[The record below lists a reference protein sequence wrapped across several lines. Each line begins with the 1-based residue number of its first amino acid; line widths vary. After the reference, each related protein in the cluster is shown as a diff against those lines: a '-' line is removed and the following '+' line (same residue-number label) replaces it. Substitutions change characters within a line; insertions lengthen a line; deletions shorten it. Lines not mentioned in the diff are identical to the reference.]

1 MSKLVLHGPHGA
13 DKEFALDR
21 ERITIGRKAHNDI
34 HLDASAVSGN
44 HAVIITLGSDSFL
57 EDLNSTN
64 GTSVNQA
71 SVHRC
76 VLQDGDEIKIAH
88 YRLTFVSEPAAQ
100 SAPGKTISATPKSQI
115 APATGSPFTAVD
127 AITLIPDLTELAT
140 PSAPSDT
147 LQPVTLTPAGEA
159 EPACESEPGSATLG
173 TLRILAGPG
182 TGQTLELVRP
192 VTTLGKPGI
201 QVAAITLRDGLYYLG
216 LVEGDAL
223 PLVNGEESNE
233 LPIRLRHRD
242 VISIAGVQLGF
253 YLKNSS
259 EKLP

>member
-1 MSKLVLHGPHGA
+1 MSKLVLHGPQGA
-13 DKEFALDR
+13 DKEFELDR
-21 ERITIGRKAHNDI
+21 ERITIGRKTHNDI

-71 SVHRC
+71 SVRRC
-76 VLQDGDEIKIAH
+76 VLQDGDEIKIAQ
-88 YRLTFVSEPAAQ
+88 YRFTFVSEPATQ
-100 SAPGKTISATPKSQI
+100 SASGKTISATPKSQI
-115 APATGSPFTAVD
+115 ASAAGSPFAAVD

-140 PSAPSDT
+140 PSTPSDT

-159 EPACESEPGSATLG
+159 EPVSEPEPGSATLG

-182 TGQTLELVRP
+182 TGQTLELSRP

-216 LVEGDAL
+216 LVEGDAI
-223 PLVNGEESNE
+223 PLINGEESSE
-233 LPIRLRHRD
+233 LPIRLHHRD

-253 YLKNSS
+253 YLKSS
-259 EKLP
+259 PEKRP